1 MCQLCNE
8 EFNSEY
14 HLNIHVLSCPNNIFC
29 NKNKSFKSL
38 KSNPYP
44 LPVLPNLEEPR
55 TINKVKNEE
64 NANNK
69 NGNNEEISTKVTG
82 ISVENLELIFSSAET
97 LKQQIKKHNDNMT
110 ESIRICNNLTKALK
124 PLQQKLLKLKKEEEE
139 PVNPIDFL
147 ETEIM
152 EDQNS

>member
-1 MCQLCNE
+1 M
-8 EFNSEY
+8 
-14 HLNIHVLSCPNNIFC
+14 
-29 NKNKSFKSL
+29 
-38 KSNPYP
+38 
-44 LPVLPNLEEPR
+44 PVLPNLEEPR
-55 TINKVKNEE
+55 TTNKVKNEE
-64 NANNK
+64 NVNNK
-69 NGNNEEISTKVTG
+69 NGNKEEISTKVTG